1 MAEIEKV
8 KLPNDDTI
16 YDIKDAKAIR
26 GLASGTTSGH
36 VVQFGAD
43 GYTVGD
49 SGKSMSDKQ
58 DTIDSSHKLSADLID
73 DTNATNKF
81 ATAAQLDQIETNKTN
96 ILLLE
101 RLNGKKNY
109 FNNKAVSKT
118 VGTLTFTVNDDKS
131 ITVSGSNSTSSAV
144 VLYLSSS
151 TFEYIPN
158 NNIGKYLIGITD
170 GSNSTYR
177 LNIVYSDDGTSYTS
191 EAYQTTSPYK
201 IANKQYYEIQL
212 SIASGYAF
220 SEPKTF
226 YPMIID
232 EATLNAGFT
241 DYQPYALSNA
251 GLTGE
256 VAEEQAKTTGMTA
269 GGTDYITVGGIRVY
283 VSATAPTG
291 ARTGDLWIG
300 G

>member
-36 VVQFGAD
+36 VLQFGAD
-43 GYTVGD
+43 GYTVSD

-81 ATAAQLDQIETNKTN
+81 ATAAQLDQIETNK
-96 ILLLE
+96 
-101 RLNGKKNY
+101 
-109 FNNKAVSKT
+109 
-118 VGTLTFTVNDDKS
+118 
-131 ITVSGSNSTSSAV
+131 
-144 VLYLSSS
+144 
-151 TFEYIPN
+151 
-158 NNIGKYLIGITD
+158 NNI
-170 GSNSTYR
+170 ST
-177 LNIVYSDDGTSYTS
+177 
-191 EAYQTTSPYK
+191 
-201 IANKQYYEIQL
+201 
-212 SIASGYAF
+212 
-220 SEPKTF
+220 
-226 YPMIID
+226 
-232 EATLNAGFT
+232 
-241 DYQPYALSNA
+241 
-251 GLTGE
+251 
-256 VAEEQAKTTGMTA
+256 EQAKTTGMSE
-269 GGTDYITVGGIRVY
+269 GGSDYITVGGIRVY